1 MYLLLTPVE
10 PRIRPR
16 QQHCGVGPPQFRSH
30 LASEEEDAEGVP
42 LPSGGAKRE
51 NANRAAAAAA
61 ACVAAACAAAACAA
75 ASDDAETGKTCR
87 NPSPGCTAAAADALD
102 ATAAWAAAA
111 AAAVAAVAP
120 ERGSFASA
128 HVLLS
133 CPAVGASLYLLWQ
146 GQPRRY
152 PYLSPE
158 NQECHL
164 ERGRG
169 SAHPAPHP

>member
-30 LASEEEDAEGVP
+30 LASEEEDEEGVP

-51 NANRAAAAAA
+51 NANRAAAAA